1 VIKHRRTV
9 AKTDLDACS
18 DGHARTYVTTG
29 VEQKDHEGLD
39 PEQAAELAAW
49 WLQAFEA
56 PNRTARLG

>member
-1 VIKHRRTV
+1 MIKHRRAV
-9 AKTDLDACS
+9 AKTDLDPCP
-18 DGHARTYVTTG
+18 DGYALTYATTG

-56 PNRTARLG
+56 LDGAARLG